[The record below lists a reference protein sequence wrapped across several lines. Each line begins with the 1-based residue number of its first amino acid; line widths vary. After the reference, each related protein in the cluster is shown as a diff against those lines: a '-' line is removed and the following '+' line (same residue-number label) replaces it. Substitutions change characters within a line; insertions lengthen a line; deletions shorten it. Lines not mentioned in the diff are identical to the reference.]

1 MGHRLSALARHED
14 GVCLVHLS
22 LDRFLMYPNFHT
34 VRLSP
39 LALAV
44 ASAFC
49 PPLATHAQNAT
60 TLDEVRV
67 EDTSSG
73 TGYGAAQRDT
83 AATRTDTALIEVPQS
98 VRVVSRKLIEDLG
111 AKRLADTVDYVSGVT
126 RMNDF
131 GGTWDNYALRGFSN
145 TEAGSLL
152 NGFASGRGYGPQR
165 DVATVERVEFLKGP
179 AAALYGSSE
188 PGGTINV
195 VTKKPQFTAANKAG
209 LEIGT
214 LGMRRATLDSTG
226 PITQQLAYRLN
237 VAVEEGASR
246 SSQIDN
252 SKYVVAPAFTWSLSA
267 DTVVNYEAEF
277 IRIRTPLDRGLV
289 QVRGNALAL
298 PSDRYL
304 QEPDRSNLHVNG
316 DTHQLSVDHNLG
328 GGWRARLGGTY
339 RETALHGSSVD
350 FGTGQIGLLGADGR
364 TLSRTDSW
372 RTLPSRD
379 VSIQAELEGRFST
392 GSLRHTVLAGL
403 ESWRLYMGQDIRY
416 SPQKYPIDI
425 YNPVYGNVPQGPL
438 VQGYLQDDRMRATG
452 LFLQD
457 QIDLSARWKLLAGLR
472 FDRFH
477 QDFVNWMTDTRQ
489 MQQHSS
495 ATPRIGLSYLI
506 TPDSSVYVSYGRSFR
521 PNAGA
526 DASGRTFDPQKG
538 KALELGTKWQS
549 VDHRLSA
556 SMAVFDIRKTNVL
569 TRDPNNG
576 NFNVAAGE
584 VRSRGLEVDVAG
596 KLDAHWRLT
605 ANASYTDTKVLR
617 DNNAALLGK
626 RLTGIPRLS
635 AGLFAIREDRL
646 ASGGRYGLGAGLVHV
661 GERTGTAT
669 DTYRLPG
676 YTTVR
681 LTTYWQV
688 NPSTRLSLDVH
699 NLFDKQFATASWN
712 AIAVIP
718 GLGRQLTAGI
728 HVAF

>member
-1 MGHRLSALARHED
+1 
-14 GVCLVHLS
+14 
-22 LDRFLMYPNFHT
+22 
-34 VRLSP
+34 
-39 LALAV
+39 
-44 ASAFC
+44 
-49 PPLATHAQNAT
+49 
-60 TLDEVRV
+60 V
-67 EDTSSG
+67 EAASSG
-73 TGYGAAQRDT
+73 TGYGGAQRDT

-246 SSQIDN
+246 SSLIDN

-277 IRIRTPLDRGLV
+277 VRIRTPLDRGLV

-316 DTHQLSVDHNLG
+316 DTHQLSLDHNLG
-328 GGWRARLGGTY
+328 GGWRTRLGGTY
-339 RETALHGSSVD
+339 RETAFHGSSVD

-379 VSIQAELEGRFST
+379 VSVQAELEGRFST

-472 FDRFH
+472 VDRFH

-489 MQQHSS
+489 VQQHSS

-538 KALELGTKWQS
+538 KALEIGTKWQS
-549 VDHRLSA
+549 VDQRLSA
-556 SMAVFDIRKTNVL
+556 SMAAFDIRKTNVL

-584 VRSRGLEVDVAG
+584 VRSRGVEADVAG

-605 ANASYTDTKVLR
+605 ANASYTDTEVLR
-617 DNNAALLGK
+617 DNNAALVGK

-635 AGLFAIREDRL
+635 AGLFAIREDKL

-669 DTYRLPG
+669 DTYRLPA

-681 LTTYWQV
+681 LTSYWQLS
-688 NPSTRLSLDVH
+688 PSTRLSLDVH
-699 NLFDKQFATASWN
+699 NLFDKQYATASWN

-718 GLGRQLTAGI
+718 GLGRQLTAGL

>member
-1 MGHRLSALARHED
+1 
-14 GVCLVHLS
+14 
-22 LDRFLMYPNFHT
+22 MYPQFHQM
-34 VRLSP
+34 RLSP
-39 LALAV
+39 LAVAV
-44 ASAFC
+44 ASAVC
-49 PPLATHAQNAT
+49 ASPCTGNAQTSN
-60 TLDEVRV
+60 TLEELRV
-67 EDTSSG
+67 EAASSG
-73 TGYGAAQRDT
+73 TGYGGAQRDT

-246 SSQIDN
+246 SSLIDN

-277 IRIRTPLDRGLV
+277 VRIRTPLDRGLV

-316 DTHQLSVDHNLG
+316 DTHQLSLDHNLG
-328 GGWRARLGGTY
+328 GGWRTRLGGTY
-339 RETALHGSSVD
+339 RETAFHGSSVD

-379 VSIQAELEGRFST
+379 VSVQAELEGRFST

-472 FDRFH
+472 VDRFH

-489 MQQHSS
+489 VQQHSS

-538 KALELGTKWQS
+538 KALEIGTKWQS
-549 VDHRLSA
+549 VDQRLSA
-556 SMAVFDIRKTNVL
+556 SMAAFDIRKTNVL

-584 VRSRGLEVDVAG
+584 VRSRGVEADVAG

-605 ANASYTDTKVLR
+605 ANASYTDTEVLR
-617 DNNAALLGK
+617 DNNAALVGK

-635 AGLFAIREDRL
+635 AGLFAIREDKL

-669 DTYRLPG
+669 DTYRLPA

-681 LTTYWQV
+681 LTSYWQLS
-688 NPSTRLSLDVH
+688 PSTRLSLDVH
-699 NLFDKQFATASWN
+699 NLFDKQYATASWN

-718 GLGRQLTAGI
+718 GLGRQLTAGL